1 MKNNLSNERYLNG
14 CEDIEVGAMD
24 KGNSLTEVVFIL
36 DRSGSMSGLE
46 DDTIGG
52 FNSILKKQREED
64 GDANVTTILFDDE
77 IEMLHKRV
85 NIKEIKNITSNDYY
99 VRGCTALLDAIGYS
113 INFMINVAKNKNEE
127 KAKNVLFIITTDGH
141 ENASR
146 EYSYE
151 KIKKMITYQK
161 EKYNWKF
168 LFLGANIDAISTAKN
183 FGISKEFAS
192 NYMSDEVGTKLTY
205 EVMNDAISECR
216 SCGSIDTN
224 WKNRLEEDY
233 DIRKNNKH

>member
-1 MKNNLSNERYLNG
+1 MKDNLNNKMYS
-14 CEDIEVGAMD
+14 

-113 INFMINVAKNKNEE
+113 INFMINVAKSKNEE

-192 NYMSDEVGTKLTY
+192 NYVSDEVGTKLTY
-205 EVMNDAISECR
+205 EVMNDAISGCR
-216 SCGSIDTN
+216 KCGTIDTN
-224 WKNRLEEDY
+224 WKNRVEQDY
-233 DIRKNNKH
+233 EIRKNNK

>member
-151 KIKKMITYQK
+151 KVKKMITYQK

-192 NYMSDEVGTKLTY
+192 NYVSDEVGTKLTY
-205 EVMNDAISECR
+205 EVMNDAISGCR

-224 WKNRLEEDY
+224 WKNRVEQDY
-233 DIRKNNKH
+233 EMRKNNKH

>member
-1 MKNNLSNERYLNG
+1 MKNNLNKNINVNG
-14 CEDIEVGAMD
+14 LKDIEVDAMD
-24 KGNSLTEVVFIL
+24 KGNLLTEVVFIL

-64 GDANVTTILFDDE
+64 GDANVTTILFDNE

-85 NIKEIKNITSNDYY
+85 NIKEIKNITSDDYY

-127 KAKNVLFIITTDGH
+127 KAKNVLFIITTDGY
-141 ENASR
+141 ENASK

-151 KIKKMITYQK
+151 K
-161 EKYNWKF
+161 
-168 LFLGANIDAISTAKN
+168 
-183 FGISKEFAS
+183 SK
-192 NYMSDEVGTKLTY
+192 
-205 EVMNDAISECR
+205 
-216 SCGSIDTN
+216 
-224 WKNRLEEDY
+224 
-233 DIRKNNKH
+233 

>member
-151 KIKKMITYQK
+151 KVKKMITYQK

-205 EVMNDAISECR
+205 EVMNDAISGCR
-216 SCGSIDTN
+216 KCGTIDTN
-224 WKNRLEEDY
+224 WKNRVEQDY
-233 DIRKNNKH
+233 EIRKNNK

>member
-151 KIKKMITYQK
+151 KVKKMITYQK

-192 NYMSDEVGTKLTY
+192 NYVSDEVGTKLTY
-205 EVMNDAISECR
+205 EVMNDAISGCR
-216 SCGSIDTN
+216 KCGSIDTN
-224 WKNRLEEDY
+224 WKNRVEQDY
-233 DIRKNNKH
+233 EIRKNNK